1 MCLGYW
7 GGGRGALS
15 HRTSST
21 GTILPNGSASTRD
34 LLHYHHRWAL
44 SASQVPGPG
53 GSPLATATSLLGP
66 LKQLLPST
74 LNKRDTP
81 AAGQPAGC
89 AASRWRRSAGPPAP
103 KPRPRCVPAGSDFF
117 FKELATLG
125 AEPTL
130 VPGCILPPPPRQGET
145 QQGPSK
151 KAPPAN
157 KRNDSWLPMKNPSGA
172 PQGCTLFLVQ
182 RTWQNFHLMRGFTL
196 HNYILICTVHWFWEN
211 DKSEKG

>member
-1 MCLGYW
+1 MTPRLQGSLQGVQRR
-7 GGGRGALS
+7 GGGAPPGRQLRSRG
-15 HRTSST
+15 
-21 GTILPNGSASTRD
+21 
-34 LLHYHHRWAL
+34 
-44 SASQVPGPG
+44 
-53 GSPLATATSLLGP
+53 LAACL
-66 LKQLLPST
+66 
-74 LNKRDTP
+74 P
-81 AAGQPAGC
+81 AAI
-89 AASRWRRSAGPPAP
+89 
-103 KPRPRCVPAGSDFF
+103 FF

-130 VPGCILPPPPRQGET
+130 VPGCIPPPPRQGET